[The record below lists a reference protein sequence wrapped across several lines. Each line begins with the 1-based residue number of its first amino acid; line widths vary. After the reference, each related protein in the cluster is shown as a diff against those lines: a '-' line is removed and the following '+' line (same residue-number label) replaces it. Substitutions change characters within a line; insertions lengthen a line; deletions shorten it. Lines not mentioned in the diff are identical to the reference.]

1 MTTITQTI
9 TTLPTAPDP
18 ATQTPAQFS
27 STAAA
32 YVLAQ
37 KDMVPELNTWTGQVN
52 TVGGEVAANAAAAD
66 ADASAA
72 SASAL
77 AAANSATASAAS
89 ANYVGAY
96 SAQTG
101 AKTAGISVDHLGAL
115 WLLNANTADV
125 TLDVPGTSGKW
136 SRMFGTG
143 QIFQRATNVKFVAED
158 SGKIFEYTGGTFTQ
172 TFDPAAT
179 LKENWFV
186 YVRSTGGYVTF
197 DPDAAE
203 TIDVSFIGP
212 GEMFLI
218 LYNTSSSF
226 RVIDLTPNASVY
238 GQTLAFESSGTF
250 TAVKTGWHRVTVVG
264 GGGSGALSW
273 SNVDTQ
279 QRATGGAAGGFA
291 LKEFWAASGAVYT
304 VTVGAGGLTPGNRTT
319 NGVTSGNGGGTSSF
333 VGPGVSI
340 TCTGGAGGAAVN
352 GTVAT
357 TTGAAGGTA
366 TGGDVNFTGGA
377 SGNVQNTGTG
387 LAASGGGAV
396 GVRATGAASGVAVAG
411 SSYAAATGGAGTG
424 GGSGAATSSSAH
436 SRTGGGGSAG
446 AGTDCTNNVG
456 GAAGV
461 GFASLT
467 ASQLNSAGGSA
478 TNGTSTNV
486 TGNGGGGSGAG
497 GTGSGTA
504 TLFAG
509 SGASAVMHNS
519 TNPGPPGRG
528 GGSGAS
534 VVYDGVAGGYPA
546 QGRAG
551 GTGIVIVEF

>member
-1 MTTITQTI
+1 MTTITQNIAGLTD
-9 TTLPTAPDP
+9 PPDP
-18 ATQTPAQFS
+18 ATDVGDTYSDKAS
-27 STAAA
+27 VT
-32 YVLAQ
+32 
-37 KDMVPELNTWTGQVN
+37 MIELKTMGDQINTWTGQTN
-52 TVGGEVAANAAAAD
+52 TVASEVNANAVAAD

-89 ANYVGAY
+89 ANYVGAW
-96 SAQTG
+96 SSLTG
-101 AKTAGISVDHLGAL
+101 AKTAGISVDHIGAL

-136 SRMFGTG
+136 SRMFGNG

-179 LKENWFV
+179 LKENWFI

-203 TIDVSFIGP
+203 TIDNTFIGP

-218 LYNTSSSF
+218 MYNSSSSF
-226 RVIDLTPNASVY
+226 RAIDLTPAPSVL
-238 GQTLAFESSGTF
+238 GQTLAFEASGTF

-279 QRATGGAAGGFA
+279 QRATGGGAGGFA
-291 LKEFWAASGAVYT
+291 LKEFWAASGAAYT
-304 VTVGAGGLTPGNRTT
+304 VTIGAGGTVPANRST
-319 NGVTSGNGGGTSSF
+319 NGVTAGSAGGATTF

-340 TCTGGAGGAAVN
+340 TCNGGAAGSAVN

-366 TGGDVNFTGGA
+366 TGGDVNYTGGA
-377 SGNVQNTGTG
+377 SGSVQNTGLG
-387 LAASGGGAV
+387 RAASGGGAV
-396 GVRATGAASGVAVAG
+396 GVRATGAASGAVVIGGALLQG
-411 SSYAAATGGAGTG
+411 ASGGAGTG
-424 GGSGAATSSSAH
+424 GSSGAVTVTTTSTFS
-436 SRTGGGGSAG
+436 GGGGSAG
-446 AGTDCTNNVG
+446 AGASATNGVG
-456 GAAGV
+456 GSFGI
-461 GFASLT
+461 GFSSLPV
-467 ASQLNSAGGSA
+467 AMLNSAGG
-478 TNGTSTNV
+478 GTGTGSP
-486 TGNGGGGSGAG
+486 TGNGGGGSGASSSS
-497 GTGSGTA
+497 SGTA

-509 SGASAVMHNS
+509 SGGCAAFDTNS
-519 TNPGPPGRG
+519 NPGSPGRG
-528 GGSGAS
+528 AGSGAS
-534 VVYDGVAGGYPA
+534 CCLDYSAVTPIAVGK
-546 QGRAG
+546 AG
-551 GTGIVIVEF
+551 GTGLVIVEY